1 MNQTIKQAL
10 CKVVQDTGK
19 DWDDKLPMVLAAIR
33 SSDLLASGSRS
44 AFVFYIKEPF
54 TSRCVNQKGS
64 DYYDSP
70 EEGLS
75 GPELSLEFSAS
86 LIQSSASPTSI
97 RWIKSEGGPN
107 PDLNTNLANII
118 EQCRSKSMPKASI
131 EVAIK
136 GGDKGKSSSYLL
148 YEARGPGGSALL
160 IEVLTDNA
168 KRAYQDVRLI
178 LSRNGA
184 QMSDGA
190 RHSFD
195 KKGVITVSGQ
205 DSQQRPVALEQALEL
220 AIEAGA
226 QDVWEEDDD
235 EERAVLKFVCEVPSL
250 HQVREKLD
258 SLGLQSLSAALEF
271 IPNARVRLSDEEME
285 RASQLL
291 ATLGD
296 CQEVI
301 RVYDNIE

>member
-1 MNQTIKQAL
+1 MSLLSAMGRAAAPFRCHVLTSILAL
-10 CKVVQDTGK
+10 KE
-19 DWDDKLPMVLAAIR
+19 LEPRLAAPSSLSSCRALHTSGATPAGHNKWSKVKHIKGPRDAER
-33 SSDLLASGSRS
+33 SRLFQKLTMLLRFA
-44 AFVFYIKEPF
+44 VK
-54 TSRCVNQKGS
+54 
-64 DYYDSP
+64 
-70 EEGLS
+70 
-75 GPELSLEFSAS
+75 
-86 LIQSSASPTSI
+86 
-97 RWIKSEGGPN
+97 EGGPN
-107 PDLNTNLANII
+107 PDLNTNLASII

-131 EVAIK
+131 EAAIK

-168 KRAYQDVRLI
+168 KRAYQDIRLI

-205 DSQQRPVALEQALEL
+205 DCQQRPVALEQALEL

-226 QDVWEEDDD
+226 QDVWEEEEE

-250 HQVREKLD
+250 HRVREKLD

-271 IPNARVRLSDEEME
+271 IPNARVRLSEEEME

>member
-1 MNQTIKQAL
+1 MF
-10 CKVVQDTGK
+10 
-19 DWDDKLPMVLAAIR
+19 LPSAMGRAAAPYRCRVLASVLALKER
-33 SSDLLASGSRS
+33 APRLAAPAPCSSCRALHTSGATPAGHNKWSKVKHIKGPRDAERGRLFQKLAMLLRFA
-44 AFVFYIKEPF
+44 VK
-54 TSRCVNQKGS
+54 
-64 DYYDSP
+64 
-70 EEGLS
+70 
-75 GPELSLEFSAS
+75 
-86 LIQSSASPTSI
+86 
-97 RWIKSEGGPN
+97 EGGPN

-131 EVAIK
+131 EAAIK
-136 GGDKGKSSSYLL
+136 GGDKGKSSYLL

-168 KRAYQDVRLI
+168 KRAYQDIRLI

-205 DSQQRPVALEQALEL
+205 DHQQKPVALEQALEL

-226 QDVWEEDDD
+226 QDVWEDEEE

-258 SLGLQSLSAALEF
+258 SLGLRSLSTALEF
-271 IPNARVRLSDEEME
+271 IPNARVQLSDEEME

>member
-1 MNQTIKQAL
+1 MAL
-10 CKVVQDTGK
+10 PGAMGRAAAPYRCR
-19 DWDDKLPMVLAAIR
+19 VLASVLALQELTPWLAAPGPRPSGQPLHTTGATPAGHNKWSKVKHIKGPRDAER
-33 SSDLLASGSRS
+33 SRLFQKFAMMLRLA
-44 AFVFYIKEPF
+44 VK
-54 TSRCVNQKGS
+54 
-64 DYYDSP
+64 
-70 EEGLS
+70 
-75 GPELSLEFSAS
+75 
-86 LIQSSASPTSI
+86 
-97 RWIKSEGGPN
+97 EGGPN

-118 EQCRSKSMPKASI
+118 EQCRSKSMPKTSI
-131 EVAIK
+131 EAAIK
-136 GGDKGKSSSYLL
+136 GGDKVKNSSYLL

-168 KRAYQDVRLI
+168 KRALQLIRLI

-184 QMSDGA
+184 QISDGA

-195 KKGVITVSGQ
+195 KKGVITISGQ
-205 DSQQRPVALEQALEL
+205 DRQQRPVALEQALEL

-226 QDVWEEDDD
+226 QDVWEEEDE
-235 EERAVLKFVCEVPSL
+235 EERAVLKFMCEVPSL

-258 SLGLQSLSAALEF
+258 SLGLQTLSAALEF
-271 IPNARVRLSDEEME
+271 IPNARVQLSDEEME

>member
-1 MNQTIKQAL
+1 MS
-10 CKVVQDTGK
+10 
-19 DWDDKLPMVLAAIR
+19 LPSAMARAAAPYRCRVLASVLALKELVPRLAAPSPR
-33 SSDLLASGSRS
+33 SLCRALHTSGATPAGHNKWSKVKHIKGPRDVERSRLFQKLTMLLRVA
-44 AFVFYIKEPF
+44 VK
-54 TSRCVNQKGS
+54 
-64 DYYDSP
+64 
-70 EEGLS
+70 
-75 GPELSLEFSAS
+75 
-86 LIQSSASPTSI
+86 
-97 RWIKSEGGPN
+97 EGGPN

-118 EQCRSKSMPKASI
+118 EQCRSKSMPKSSI

-136 GGDKGKSSSYLL
+136 GGDKGKSSYLL

-168 KRAYQDVRLI
+168 KRTYQDIRLI
-178 LSRNGA
+178 LKRNGV

-195 KKGVITVSGQ
+195 KKGVITVSGH

-226 QDVWEEDDD
+226 QDVWEEDD
-235 EERAVLKFVCEVPSL
+235 EKEQAVLKFVCEVPSL
-250 HQVREKLD
+250 HQVRQKLD
-258 SLGLQSLSAALEF
+258 SKGLQSLSAALEF
-271 IPNARVRLSDEEME
+271 IPNARVRLTDEEME

-291 ATLGD
+291 SMLGD

>member
-1 MNQTIKQAL
+1 CSTLVAVSIKRGAAQSLGFRRPEVTDNGVRTPGFYPWLWEGIGGWWVIAMGAGNQDCL
-10 CKVVQDTGK
+10 E
-19 DWDDKLPMVLAAIR
+19 WDHSHVSLMTP
-33 SSDLLASGSRS
+33 
-44 AFVFYIKEPF
+44 PF
-54 TSRCVNQKGS
+54 C
-64 DYYDSP
+64 P
-70 EEGLS
+70 I
-75 GPELSLEFSAS
+75 A
-86 LIQSSASPTSI
+86 
-97 RWIKSEGGPN
+97 EGGPN